1 MQTVHVLKDI
11 TDRREAEQ
19 RYREL
24 FDNIQEGIFF
34 STPQGRFIEV
44 NDALVRILGYS
55 NRDELLQVDIPNEIY
70 FEPER
75 RQELAAIIEREG
87 GLRNHEEVL
96 RRKDGSPV
104 HVLINGFAMRN
115 SQGAI
120 QQYRGL
126 LLDISG
132 LRQSQTELQRE
143 RDFSGKILRHTQ
155 SLILVTDTLGVI
167 SYANRRWG
175 GLGFELTQLLGHSFS
190 ELTVPARQGPLHD
203 ALAAVAAGQQVDNFE
218 MQLLRGDGQI
228 GQFSVNLS
236 PISGDDGRVSSIVV
250 VMTDVTDS
258 AMLQAK
264 LIHTEKMAAVG
275 QLVSGVAHEVN
286 NPLTAILGFADLLVE
301 RPDVPESARR
311 DLRVILQEAQ
321 RTKQI
326 VQNLLSFA
334 RQMPRST
341 KSAISSAN
349 TRATASLPRVFMVL
363 CETTTA
369 SVHDGTGSTIG
380 IASISPRAISSTKAK
395 CGMIAI

>member
-1 MQTVHVLKDI
+1 MPSDLNLLQALIVHASVALENSRLFTRITQSSRQWAEIFDSISDFIVVHDEHFEVLRVNRSLSEFIGVRPAELIGLSMRALGSIAADSPQPCPFCRGENESDEYLHPVLERTYLVSSSSIHGALDEGMQTVHVLKDI

-55 NRDELLQVDIPNEIY
+55 SRHELLQVDIPNEIY
-70 FEPER
+70 FAPER
-75 RQELAAIIEREG
+75 RHELAAIIEREG

-203 ALAAVAAGQQVDNFE
+203 ALAAVAG
-218 MQLLRGDGQI
+218 G
-228 GQFSVNLS
+228 
-236 PISGDDGRVSSIVV
+236 
-250 VMTDVTDS
+250 
-258 AMLQAK
+258 
-264 LIHTEKMAAVG
+264 
-275 QLVSGVAHEVN
+275 
-286 NPLTAILGFADLLVE
+286 
-301 RPDVPESARR
+301 
-311 DLRVILQEAQ
+311 
-321 RTKQI
+321 
-326 VQNLLSFA
+326 
-334 RQMPRST
+334 
-341 KSAISSAN
+341 
-349 TRATASLPRVFMVL
+349 
-363 CETTTA
+363 
-369 SVHDGTGSTIG
+369 
-380 IASISPRAISSTKAK
+380 
-395 CGMIAI
+395 